1 MIIKE
6 LERMEEIVASN
17 KTLAWDGWTVVN
29 QYPSE
34 KGRTSK
40 HGVFINSKWHLQ
52 QRYVPGSNGW
62 DIPQKFAG

>member
-6 LERMEEIVASN
+6 LEHMEKIVASN
-17 KTLAWDGWTVVN
+17 KTLGWDGWTVVN

-40 HGVFINSKWHLQ
+40 NGVLVDSKWYLQ
-52 QRYVPGSNGW
+52 QRFEPGSNGW
-62 DIPQKFAG
+62 DIPQKFAV